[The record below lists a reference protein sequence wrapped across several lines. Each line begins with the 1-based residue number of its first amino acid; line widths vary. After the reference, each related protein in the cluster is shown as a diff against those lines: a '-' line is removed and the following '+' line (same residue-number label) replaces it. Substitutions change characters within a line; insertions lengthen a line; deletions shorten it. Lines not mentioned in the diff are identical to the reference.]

1 MATSSIVTYHKMNPD
16 PLFSVCRNTGFIEDG
31 VNFDGIEPME
41 GVFTFVGRT
50 SLIEAIGLLYDLDPK
65 QVVESLEGGNKALR
79 VKIGRLED
87 ERNHL
92 ADRLAKVQSYVIDG
106 VIRETGDNEPLVS

>member
-1 MATSSIVTYHKMNPD
+1 MATSSMVTYHKMNPD
-16 PLFSVCRNTGFIEDG
+16 PLFSVCRNAQIMEEGVAFNGF
-31 VNFDGIEPME
+31 EPME
-41 GVFTFVGRT
+41 GVFSFVGRT
-50 SLIEAIGLLYDLDPK
+50 SLIEAIGLVFGLNPN
-65 QVVESLEGGNKALR
+65 QVVEFLEGGNKALR

-106 VIRETGDNEPLVS
+106 VIRETGDDELSVS